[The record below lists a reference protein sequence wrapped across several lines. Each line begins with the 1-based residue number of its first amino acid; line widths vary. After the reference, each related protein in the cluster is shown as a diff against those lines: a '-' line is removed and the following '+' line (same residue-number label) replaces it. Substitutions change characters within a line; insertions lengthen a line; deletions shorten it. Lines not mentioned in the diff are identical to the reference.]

1 MNLQATLRMYFE
13 NSVYTLVSQVLL
25 FEPTGLNSGTRSEL
39 IFRNV
44 NTLDGLGLK
53 TSGKKW
59 KFGTDLQHKIKRKN
73 NVEVLL

>member
-1 MNLQATLRMYFE
+1 MEEMNLQATSRMYFE

-25 FEPTGLNSGTRSEL
+25 FEPTGLNSGTSEL

-53 TSGKKW
+53 TS
-59 KFGTDLQHKIKRKN
+59 
-73 NVEVLL
+73 

>member
-1 MNLQATLRMYFE
+1 MEKMNLQATSRMHFE

-53 TSGKKW
+53 TS
-59 KFGTDLQHKIKRKN
+59 
-73 NVEVLL
+73 